1 MIAPGSSIVSMQVE
15 VRDRQRE
22 LVSALRAAAGA
33 SVPACDDGPAA
44 ALVARLDRLAAES
57 ADAELRAALG
67 TGRFDRIGDLF
78 AELGAVRSELCARAV
93 EGPFQA
99 LSRIRDQL
107 ALLRRETSSGRITRA
122 APAALCAAGGF
133 DRAMISSLRGSTWL
147 PVALHV
153 ETDVDDPANE
163 ALRRFLT
170 GVEIPLASSMPE
182 TELVRR
188 RAPALI
194 RHAQSEGRVFRPLIE
209 ISGTREYVAA
219 PIVAG
224 GCVLGFLHADT
235 YASGRRLT
243 DADRDHLQT
252 FADGLGLILERSVLL
267 ERARLQRDRIA
278 DALSAVR
285 ATSEV
290 LGTAPVQLARTITL
304 STQRRAAVAGRS
316 SPSPAAMI
324 AAAPPLPDGLTPR
337 EREVLRLLA
346 AGATNAQIANALTVS
361 ETTVKSH
368 VKHILR
374 KLRASNR
381 AEAIARYLY
390 LARTADRAL

>member
-1 MIAPGSSIVSMQVE
+1 MQVE

-22 LVSALRAAAGA
+22 LVSALRAVAGA
-33 SVPACDDGPAA
+33 SVPACADGPAA

-67 TGRFDRIGDLF
+67 AGRFDRIGDLF
-78 AELGAVRSELCARAV
+78 AELGAVRSELCAWAV

-99 LSRIRDQL
+99 LTRIRDQL

-153 ETDVDDPANE
+153 ETKVDGPANE

-170 GVEIPLASSMPE
+170 DAEIPLASSMPE

-194 RHAQSEGRVFRPLIE
+194 RQAQSDGRVFRPLIE

-252 FADGLGLILERSVLL
+252 FADGLGLILERTVLL
-267 ERARLQRDRIA
+267 ERSRLQHDRIA
-278 DALSAVR
+278 DALRAVR

-290 LGTAPVQLARTITL
+290 LGTAPVQLARTIT
-304 STQRRAAVAGRS
+304 QRRAVVAGRS
-316 SPSPAAMI
+316 SPSPSAMI

>member
-22 LVSALRAAAGA
+22 LVSALRAVAGA
-33 SVPACDDGPAA
+33 SVPACADGPAA

-67 TGRFDRIGDLF
+67 AGRFDRIGDLF
-78 AELGAVRSELCARAV
+78 AELGAVRSELCAWAV

-99 LSRIRDQL
+99 LTRIRDQL

-153 ETDVDDPANE
+153 ETKVDGPANE

-170 GVEIPLASSMPE
+170 DAEIPLASSMPE

-194 RHAQSEGRVFRPLIE
+194 RQAQSDGRVFRPLIE

-252 FADGLGLILERSVLL
+252 FADGLGLILERTVLL
-267 ERARLQRDRIA
+267 ERSRLQHDRIA
-278 DALSAVR
+278 DALRAVR

-290 LGTAPVQLARTITL
+290 LGTAPVQLARTIT
-304 STQRRAAVAGRS
+304 QRRAVVAGRS
-316 SPSPAAMI
+316 SPSPSAMI

>member
-22 LVSALRAAAGA
+22 LVSALRTVAGA
-33 SVPACDDGPAA
+33 SVPACADGPAA

-67 TGRFDRIGDLF
+67 AGRFDRIGDLF
-78 AELGAVRSELCARAV
+78 AELGAVRSELCAWAV

-99 LSRIRDQL
+99 LTRIRDQL

-153 ETDVDDPANE
+153 ETEVDGPANE

-170 GVEIPLASSMPE
+170 DAEIPLASSMPE

-194 RHAQSEGRVFRPLIE
+194 RQAQSDGRVFRPLIE

-252 FADGLGLILERSVLL
+252 FADGLGLILERTVLL
-267 ERARLQRDRIA
+267 ERSRLQHDRIA
-278 DALSAVR
+278 DALRAVR

-290 LGTAPVQLARTITL
+290 LGTAPVQLARTIT
-304 STQRRAAVAGRS
+304 QRRAVVAGRS
-316 SPSPAAMI
+316 SPSPSAMI

>member
-22 LVSALRAAAGA
+22 LVSALRAVAGA
-33 SVPACDDGPAA
+33 SVPACADGPAA

-67 TGRFDRIGDLF
+67 AGRFDRIGDLF
-78 AELGAVRSELCARAV
+78 AELGAVRSELCAWAV

-99 LSRIRDQL
+99 LTRIRDQL

-153 ETDVDDPANE
+153 ETEVDGPANE

-170 GVEIPLASSMPE
+170 DAEIPLASSMPE

-194 RHAQSEGRVFRPLIE
+194 RQAQSDGRVFRPLIE

-252 FADGLGLILERSVLL
+252 FADGLGLILERTVLL
-267 ERARLQRDRIA
+267 ERSRLQHDRIA
-278 DALSAVR
+278 DALRAVR

-290 LGTAPVQLARTITL
+290 LGTAPVQLARTIT
-304 STQRRAAVAGRS
+304 QRRAVVAGRS
-316 SPSPAAMI
+316 SPSPSAMI